1 MENQFKKKVGGKRKI
16 INKSLWR
23 KLNRGVGV
31 KREWLRSSVFRH
43 PFFFCRLVGCAV
55 FVDGIV
61 SIDTVVIVSQL
72 PKVLTERGPARFLSY
87 LRDAV

>member
-1 MENQFKKKVGGKRKI
+1 M
-16 INKSLWR
+16 
-23 KLNRGVGV
+23 

-72 PKVLTERGPARFLSY
+72 PKVLTERGPVRFLSY